1 MSTDAF
7 TLAVDPAT
15 LPDDP
20 AILKPLVLQL
30 LTALQEERS
39 RIQRLEHHMD
49 LLVRRMYGRSSEKL
63 DPRQGLLFDPQAVAE
78 DEVVAA
84 DASTAVEPPVADA
97 PSSAAQAKKR
107 RPRRA
112 DQLEEIEVIHDL
124 TDAEK
129 QALAGEGELV
139 LIGQEVTKQYEWQP
153 SSLYILR
160 HVQQKYARRPQLVES
175 GAAPH
180 EKNIVTAPKPP
191 QPIPGS
197 QAGPGLL
204 AHVLVSK
211 YADHQPLYR
220 QERILARHGL
230 SFSRQ
235 TTCDWARLC
244 AELFLSLYDVSRQV
258 VLASRAV
265 HTDDTSVRIRDAH
278 KKAKHKGYF
287 WVYYGDE
294 AHPLVFF
301 DYTPNHSRAGPAQ
314 VLKDFRGYVQADAF
328 GGYDGIYLNSQGAIQ
343 EVACWAHARRKFFE
357 ARGAD
362 ALRAET
368 ALTYVGQL
376 YAVEREAKRQSADA
390 WRELARED
398 RDARVAALRQ
408 ERSRP
413 VLEQF
418 DAWLAAEAP
427 KLLPKHPLR
436 QAMDYTRGN
445 WQALCRYT
453 EQGFLAIDNN
463 AAENQIRP
471 LALGRKNWLHCG
483 SDRGAR
489 TAAAIFT
496 LIASCRRHNVEPFGY
511 LRDLLTWLPVINA
524 APAGTFPAGVIRDL
538 LPDRWANQRP

>member
-1 MSTDAF
+1 MSTDAVAL
-7 TLAVDPAT
+7 TVAS
-15 LPDDP
+15 LPQDLGICH
-20 AILKPLVLQL
+20 ALIVQLVE
-30 LTALQEERS
+30 ALQQERTK
-39 RIQRLEHHMD
+39 IARLEHHMD

-63 DPRQGLLFDPQAVAE
+63 DPRQGLLFDPQAAAAE
-78 DEVVAA
+78 DVAA
-84 DASTAVEPPVADA
+84 PDASAALEPSSSDA
-97 PSSAAQAKKR
+97 PSSTVKAKKR
-107 RPRRA
+107 RPRRP
-112 DQLEEIEVIHDL
+112 DQLEEVEVLHDL

-129 QALAGEGELV
+129 QALAGDGDLV

-175 GAAPH
+175 GAAPQ

-244 AELFLSLYDVSRQV
+244 AELFLPLYELARRV

-278 KKAKHKGYF
+278 QKAKHQGYF

-314 VLKDFRGYVQADAF
+314 MLKDFHGYVQADAF
-328 GGYDGIYLNSQGAIQ
+328 GGYDGIYLSSNGAIQ

-362 ALRAET
+362 ALGTQT
-368 ALTYVGQL
+368 ALAHIGQL
-376 YAVEREAKRQSADA
+376 YAVEREAKRRSADE
-390 WRELARED
+390 WRELPREE
-398 RDARVAALRQ
+398 RYAQIAMLRQ

-418 DAWLAAEAP
+418 FAWLTVEAP

-436 QAMDYTRGN
+436 QAMDYTLGN
-445 WQALCRYT
+445 WQALCLYT

-463 AAENQIRP
+463 AAENEIRP
-471 LALGRKNWLHCG
+471 IALGRKNWLHCG

-489 TAAAIFT
+489 TAAVIFT

-524 APAGTFPAGVIRDL
+524 APAGTFPADVFRDL
-538 LPDRWANQRP
+538 LPDRWAGSRP